1 MISKLFIMVKQEKQ
15 IALSRKKFGSE
26 LLVEILTREVGV
38 LPLHHFVSY
47 IHCVLGIWLQ
57 E

>member
-1 MISKLFIMVKQEKQ
+1 MVKQEKQ
-15 IALSRKKFGSE
+15 HYRGKKFGSE

-38 LPLHHFVSY
+38 LLLRHFVSY